1 MVKTWPFRKVAVS
14 DLQLGDQKKAM
25 AVFSPER
32 GGFCRPNFLDCRKV
46 KDLSLAEQLY
56 LYERTRR
63 FKDPPFDKQQKT
75 AVDVFFPVEKKH
87 RKKH

>member
-14 DLQLGDQKKAM
+14 DLQLGDQKAM

-32 GGFCRPNFLDCRKV
+32 GGCFRPNLLHFRKV

-63 FKDPPFDKQQKT
+63 FKDPRFDKQQKT
-75 AVDVFFPVEKKH
+75 AVGVFFSTGKNTWKNT
-87 RKKH
+87 